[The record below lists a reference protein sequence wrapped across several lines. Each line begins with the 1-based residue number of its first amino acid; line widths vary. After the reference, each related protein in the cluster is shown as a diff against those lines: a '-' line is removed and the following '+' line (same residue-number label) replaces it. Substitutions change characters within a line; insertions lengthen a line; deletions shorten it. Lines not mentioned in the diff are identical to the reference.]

1 MSDSTARKRPKF
13 LALHQI
19 RLPLPGIVSI
29 LHRVSGAG
37 LFLMLPL
44 LLWLFDRSLGSPVA
58 YDAYRDVVSNPL
70 VKLVLFGLLWAYLHH
85 FCAGIR
91 FLLLDV
97 HVGSDLAAARRSS
110 VIVLVVS
117 VALTVAIGVALW

>member
-70 VKLVLFGLLWAYLHH
+70 VKLVLFGLLLAYLHH

>member
-1 MSDSTARKRPKF
+1 MSDATARKRPKF

-44 LLWLFDRSLGSPVA
+44 LLWLFDRRLGSPVA

-70 VKLVLFGLLWAYLHH
+70 VKIVLFGLRWAYLNH

-97 HVGSDLAAARRSS
+97 HVGVDLEPARRSS
-110 VIVLVVS
+110 MVVLIVSIVLT
-117 VALTVAIGVALW
+117 LAIGVALW